1 MANFKTRYL
10 FRQIT
15 IGFLL
20 TCPLLEGPVEDPV
33 IRQDPVHV
41 TNGRRGPD
49 DQEAGGR
56 QRGALNMPRRGARN

>member
-20 TCPLLEGPVEDPV
+20 TCPLLEGPVEDPEV
-33 IRQDPVHV
+33 REDAVHV
-41 TNGRRGPD
+41 SDGRR
-49 DQEAGGR
+49 
-56 QRGALNMPRRGARN
+56 